1 MKATANLCYDFIH
14 KRSTY
19 FKRDFVMHYKKVCP
33 QNEKNFKVGNCG
45 EKVKSK
51 VWTHDRKG
59 FLSSSRALIWDTEQ
73 MLTS

>member
-51 VWTHDRKG
+51 V
-59 FLSSSRALIWDTEQ
+59 
-73 MLTS
+73 